1 MNLARLVDE
10 HYDRFG
16 DYEANYFEGKW
27 YSTGEGRRRA
37 HEVGAGLQDLGVRP
51 GDRVAVMLPNCPEV
65 GISYWAT
72 WRIGGVVTPLIFL
85 LPPSEVNRILADSEA
100 KVAITSSELLP
111 ALAPAAEGVGTLEHI
126 VCVGG
131 AEGVTAYE
139 ELENHGSSEIVECE
153 PDDLAALLYTGGTTG
168 ASKGVMLSH
177 NNLEWTA
184 RAARIASEVKDG
196 ETSLLALPLSHSF
209 GLHVSILGALGQNTN
224 VLLRWF
230 DPKAMLDMIQEYHV
244 QRMAVVPTML
254 QLLLAM
260 PLDDWDLSSL
270 QFITTG
276 AAALPTEV
284 LEQWE
289 SRVPNCALI
298 QGYGLTETSPTIS
311 VQPPSSVRDGSRRIG
326 TVGKPIEGVEV
337 RVVADD
343 GQVLGSE
350 EVGEVVVRGPNVM
363 LGYWRNPEATEDAV
377 VDGWFHTGDLG
388 KLDAEGNLVIVDRKK
403 DLIIRGGFN
412 VYPVD
417 VEAVLLKHPDVAEAA
432 LVGRPS
438 ETWGEEPVAFVVSVA
453 GRAVDPDDV
462 MSYCETN
469 LAKYKRPVELK
480 IVDSIPKTPV
490 GKIDKKLLRAEFV

>member
-10 HYDRFG
+10 HYEAFG
-16 DYEANYFEGKW
+16 DYEANFFEGKW
-27 YSTGEGRRRA
+27 YSTGEARRRV
-37 HEVGAGLQDLGVRP
+37 HEVGAGLQELGIQP
-51 GDRVAVMLPNCPEV
+51 GDRVAVLLPNCPEV

-72 WRIGGVVTPLIFL
+72 WRIGGAVTPLIFL
-85 LPPSEVNRILADSEA
+85 LPPAEINRILIDSGA

-111 ALAPAAEGVGTLEHI
+111 TLSSAAEGVETLEHI
-126 VCVGG
+126 ICIGG
-131 AEGVTAYE
+131 AEGATAFE
-139 ELENHGSSEIVECE
+139 DLENSGTSEIVERD
-153 PDDLAALLYTGGTTG
+153 PGDLASLLYTGGTTG

-184 RAARIASEVKDG
+184 RAARTASELKDG

-209 GLHVSILGALGQNTN
+209 GLHVSILGALGQNPN

-230 DPKAMLDMIQEYHV
+230 DPKAMLDMIQEHRV

-254 QLLLAM
+254 QMLLAL
-260 PLDDWDLSSL
+260 PLEEWDLTSL

-289 SRVPNCALI
+289 SRVPNCSLI

-311 VQPPSSVRDGSRRIG
+311 VQPPSSAKDGSRRIG

-337 RVVADD
+337 RIVSDD
-343 GQVLGSE
+343 GSVLGPDE
-350 EVGEVVVRGPNVM
+350 IGEVVVKGPNVM

-377 VDGWFHTGDLG
+377 VDGWFHTGDVG
-388 KLDAEGNLVIVDRKK
+388 TLDADGNLVIVDRKK

-417 VEAVLLKHPDVAEAA
+417 VEAVLLKHPDVGEAA
-432 LVGRPS
+432 LVGKPS
-438 ETWGEEPVAFVVSVA
+438 EKWGEEPIAFVVPVG
-453 GRAVDPDDV
+453 GRAIDPEDV
-462 MSYCETN
+462 LRYCESN
-469 LAKYKRPVELK
+469 LAKYKRPIEVK
-480 IVDSIPKTPV
+480 VVDSIPKTPV
-490 GKIDKKLLRAEFV
+490 GKIDKKLLRAELA